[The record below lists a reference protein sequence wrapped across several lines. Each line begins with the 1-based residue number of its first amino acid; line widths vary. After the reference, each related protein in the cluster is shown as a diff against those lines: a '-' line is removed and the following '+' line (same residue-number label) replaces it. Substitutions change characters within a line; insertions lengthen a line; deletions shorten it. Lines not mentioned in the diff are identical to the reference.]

1 MGAFRDYFDV
11 VGGARSGLSD
21 DPPWWAPVAIGAFGV
36 LVAVVIGVS
45 FLLGI
50 DGDRSAESARRD
62 AAAPTATQP
71 VSPPGPPGAQQAA
84 AGGGGADPGETV
96 ALADRQGTF
105 QQVPRGAVAAAR
117 DYGAA
122 GLGLPVGEVRHQLI
136 TAAPG
141 RFEFTVSSLD
151 GKRQLRVATVES
163 AGGWQAS

>member
-11 VGGARSGLSD
+11 VGGVRSGLSD
-21 DPPWWAPVAIGAFGV
+21 DPPWWAPVAIAAFGAF
-36 LVAVVIGVS
+36 VAVVIGVS

-50 DGDRSAESARRD
+50 DGERSAESARP
-62 AAAPTATQP
+62 AAVAPAATQP
-71 VSPPGPPGAQQAA
+71 ASPLGQPSAQPAD
-84 AGGGGADPGETV
+84 GGAGTGPGETV

-105 QQVPRGAVAAAR
+105 QQVPRGAVEAAR

-122 GLGLPVGEVRHQLI
+122 GLGLPVDEVRHQLI

-151 GKRQLRVATVES
+151 GQRQLRVATVES